1 LIDLAA
7 ARVILI
13 GGVSGSGKSHY
24 ASRLAAELPGH
35 ALVRL
40 DWMYNSLVA
49 TGARHPR
56 RKMAKLAPAI
66 VAEIIGGGEPAII
79 DGGWIEPRAW
89 ARLAAGRIDCRARF
103 LGYPTTEP
111 KALLARL
118 AATDH
123 WLGAPD
129 AATQGFLRRQIA
141 HSAEQ
146 QRRIAGSMV
155 ADFIDVSGGFGAR

>member
-1 LIDLAA
+1 MIELAA

-24 ASRLAAELPGH
+24 ASRLAAQLPGH

-40 DWMYNSLVA
+40 DWTYNALVA

-56 RKMAKLAPAI
+56 RKMAKLAPAL
-66 VAEIIGGGEPAII
+66 VAEIIAGGEPAII

-89 ARLAAGRIDCRARF
+89 ARLVAGRSDCRARF
-103 LGYPTTEP
+103 LGYPAIDP
-111 KALLARL
+111 DGLIARL
-118 AATDH
+118 ATTGH
-123 WLGAPD
+123 WLGTPE
-129 AATQGFLRRQIA
+129 AATRGFLRRQIA

-146 QRRIAGSMV
+146 QRRIGGSTV
-155 ADFIDVSGGFGAR
+155 ADFVDVSGGFDAG